1 MASYHT
7 PRFKVD
13 TLVGYAEILELR
25 DAPCCHQ
32 VRYLVRTTCC
42 AKTQTKSHKA
52 LRAALQQQWDVCPAC
67 QRFDKYR
74 KAKPAFRAV
83 IPAYVLRAPV
93 TKVEAP
99 KVIELTPT
107 KPVDLPDWLCLA
119 YSRWPKPP
127 SVRPRIW
134 GQQ

>member
-7 PRFKVD
+7 PRFKVG

-25 DAPCCHQ
+25 DASSCHQ
-32 VRYLVRTTCC
+32 VRYIIRTTCC
-42 AKTQTKSHKA
+42 ERTQAKSHKA
-52 LRAALQQQWDVCPAC
+52 IRMAQQRQWDICPLC
-67 QRFDKYR
+67 QRIGKPR
-74 KAKPAFRAV
+74 KAAPLKVA
-83 IPAYVLRAPV
+83 IPAYVQ
-93 TKVEAP
+93 P
-99 KVIELTPT
+99 KPIVCVVPPQILELTPT

-127 SVRPRIW
+127 SVRTRIW